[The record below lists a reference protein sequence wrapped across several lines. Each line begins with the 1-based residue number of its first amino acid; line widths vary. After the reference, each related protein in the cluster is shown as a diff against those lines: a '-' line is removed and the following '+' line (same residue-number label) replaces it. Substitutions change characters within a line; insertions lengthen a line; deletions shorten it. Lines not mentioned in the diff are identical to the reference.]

1 MTFLYTASEAIK
13 PIKYMLELKKQI
25 IKTFGFSENEFS
37 DIETFFQPKKIEKG
51 EYFLKEG
58 HYVKQMGFVEKG
70 ILREFLYVNDKEVT
84 KWFST
89 SGYFAV
95 DLSGFLFDQK
105 SKVNYQAI
113 TTVELLTISKE
124 NYNNISRKLARWDK
138 LERMFIAKC
147 FSVLE
152 DRIVSHLALNA
163 EERYN
168 QLHAFNPQLFKEV
181 PLKQLAS
188 MLGMTAETLSRI
200 RLKQK
205 NTSS

>member
-1 MTFLYTASEAIK
+1 MS
-13 PIKYMLELKKQI
+13 ELKKHI
-25 IKTFGFSENEFS
+25 IQTFGFTESEFQEIK
-37 DIETFFQPKKIEKG
+37 DFFKPKVILEG
-51 EYFLKEG
+51 DYFLKEG
-58 HYVKQMGFVEKG
+58 QYVKQMGFVEKG

-113 TTVELLTISKE
+113 TDVELLTISKE
-124 NYNNISRKLARWDK
+124 DYNKISTRVPRWDK
-138 LERMFIAKC
+138 LEKMFLAKC
-147 FSVLE
+147 FTVLE
-152 DRIVSHLALNA
+152 NRVVSHLALNA

-168 QLHAFNPQLFKEV
+168 QLFAFNPSLFNEV
-181 PLKQLAS
+181 PLNQVAS

-200 RLKQK
+200 RKKQTK
-205 NTSS
+205 YTS